1 MKTLLEGIIEGFVR
15 EAPRKERQPGDT
27 WQTDK
32 GWAAK
37 SMDTSIEKPMYG
49 FKDEPSAKAWATG
62 RGPAPDDASGEQP
75 AGGED
80 DPQAGQQSVAQG
92 AEDGAE
98 DEEQPPR
105 EIPQGTLS
113 DSDDEL
119 SDNGIKQTALDN
131 GYVEGAPH
139 TAPGNAG
146 SMFHEIVTG
155 EVSNWLFE
163 DDSILKEPDPERA
176 LAERICKHFSTTT
189 LGKEGSPKGVDIGQN
204 WKLGAKSSTCRKAAR
219 ASIKKYL
226 FVKGGVDAL
235 VTEGKLTEP
244 IKVRNYFGA
253 KESIQKQK
261 ELIEQC
267 SKVEGGGNFYT
278 PSGVQVDRNDLLFFI
293 EKSGGG
299 ENPADTATIAM
310 DDNCN
315 GVVSFHSDK
324 MSPSDPQANSSINAE
339 FEFFV
344 KEMEKIRDVGLS
356 DRQIK
361 KARNIIIQG
370 AKDVRKIELGLK
382 RASLSAA
389 AELIT
394 YDDEALEDLGARA
407 ASDTNKSGPSRYYKN
422 LIGSEKVHPYFQEYC
437 DNDCDTP
444 LGRFK
449 AFLRY
454 SADEKEFCV
463 DESGEALQ
471 FGGNKWI
478 NRDRDK
484 FNDCKPKPTNPM
496 AKLMER
502 TAKIEYLKSRDE
514 LGPDHERTQNLNTG
528 GQLGKI
534 REETAAAL
542 QEIHNDLNKTRITY
556 PPGDPNGREIGLGD
570 YLEAKNVIEKF
581 HLALLDDREREGGG
595 RSLGAYDNLL
605 NINMT
610 DVLSTAKDI
619 GACLGIENADDLI
632 SSFSVGPPEEGDEF
646 IRDPDTK
653 DVTGRKVFI
662 YMVGAE
668 GEKVKIGEKIL
679 RTKSGR
685 QGKWETL
692 YHWSKETQECLKDPP
707 QPQQEE
713 SLSPREQQLRNELK
727 KLVRDIAINRL
738 GDYGN

>member
-15 EAPRKERQPGDT
+15 EAPQDNRDLSLYAYATDTKRLVKYGSPETAKDAINTDPNRRPPGEAPPGTPGYEEPEGQPADGEEP
-27 WQTDK
+27 QT
-32 GWAAK
+32 GQQRVAQ
-37 SMDTSIEKPMYG
+37 
-49 FKDEPSAKAWATG
+49 
-62 RGPAPDDASGEQP
+62 DDAP
-75 AGGED
+75 K
-80 DPQAGQQSVAQG
+80 
-92 AEDGAE
+92 
-98 DEEQPPR
+98 

-119 SDNGIKQTALDN
+119 SDNGIKQTALN
-131 GYVEGAPH
+131 KGYVKNAPH

-163 DDSILKEPDPERA
+163 DDSIIKAFLEPD
-176 LAERICKHFSTTT
+176 
-189 LGKEGSPKGVDIGQN
+189 GKWSLN
-204 WKLGAKSSTCRKAAR
+204 AKSSTCRKAAR

-226 FVKGGVDAL
+226 FVKAGVDAL
-235 VTEGKLTEP
+235 VTKRKLTEP

-253 KESIQKQK
+253 QESIQKQK

-278 PSGVQVDRNDLLFFI
+278 PSGVQIDSKDLLFFI

-356 DRQIK
+356 DREIK
-361 KARNIIIQG
+361 KARNIIIEG
-370 AKDVRKIELGLK
+370 AEDVRRVERQLK
-382 RASLSAA
+382 RSAEIAAGVLVGYTEDEIKAMASRVADKNF
-389 AELIT
+389 EI
-394 YDDEALEDLGARA
+394 GGKKNRA
-407 ASDTNKSGPSRYYKN
+407 NPTSRYKPIIQDIKPDDPRYAFYN
-422 LIGSEKVHPYFQEYC
+422 NYC
-437 DNDCDTP
+437 GDDCDKP
-444 LGRFK
+444 EGRLR
-449 AFLRY
+449 AFLKY
-454 SADEKEFCV
+454 MADPQDFCRDEEGNEINFRGKQWMNRKE
-463 DESGEALQ
+463 DQ
-471 FGGNKWI
+471 Y
-478 NRDRDK
+478 
-484 FNDCKPKPTNPM
+484 NDCKPHPTEDM
-496 AKLMER
+496 VTLMER
-502 TAKIEYLKSRDE
+502 LASTEYLHRKYNQETDDSPEKTKKLSTSSRI
-514 LGPDHERTQNLNTG
+514 
-528 GQLGKI
+528 GQI
-534 REETAAAL
+534 REETARSL
-542 QEIHNDLNKTRITY
+542 QNTHDELNKTRITY

-619 GACLGIENADDLI
+619 GACLEIENADDLI
-632 SSFSVGPPEEGDEF
+632 SSFSVGPPEDGDEF
-646 IRDPDTK
+646 IRDTDTQEI
-653 DVTGRKVFI
+653 TGRKVFI
-662 YMVGAE
+662 YMVGGE

-679 RTKSGR
+679 RTKSGK

-707 QPQQEE
+707 EPQQEE
-713 SLSPREQQLRNELK
+713 SLSPRQQQLRNELK